1 METSCTSTRTGQVQ
15 CEKRERERE
24 SRNRRTGHHEA
35 RYDQVE
41 DVVELATLDADR
53 ERDVDVD
60 FRTAVVLLLVPL
72 GRHSFHTVSR

>member
-15 CEKRERERE
+15 CEKRE
-24 SRNRRTGHHEA
+24 SRDRRTGHHEA

-53 ERDVDVD
+53 KRDVDVD